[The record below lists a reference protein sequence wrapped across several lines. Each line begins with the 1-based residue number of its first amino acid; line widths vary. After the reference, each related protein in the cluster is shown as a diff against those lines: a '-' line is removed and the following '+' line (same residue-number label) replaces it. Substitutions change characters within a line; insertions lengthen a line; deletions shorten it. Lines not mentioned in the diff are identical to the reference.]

1 MNGHFLPNG
10 KTRRQSCK
18 SGNVEG
24 KTATISLSQRS
35 ELLFSCQQCEIFE
48 RSLDGCVVSPTT
60 SAQGVV
66 GGLCSFPATA
76 HCNISLLIN

>member
-1 MNGHFLPNG
+1 MNGHFLTSS

-18 SGNVEG
+18 SGNVEV

-35 ELLFSCQQCEIFE
+35 ELLFSCKQCEIVE
-48 RSLDGCVVSPTT
+48 RSLVGCVVSPTT
-60 SAQGVV
+60 SVQGVV
-66 GGLCSFPATA
+66 GLCSFPATA